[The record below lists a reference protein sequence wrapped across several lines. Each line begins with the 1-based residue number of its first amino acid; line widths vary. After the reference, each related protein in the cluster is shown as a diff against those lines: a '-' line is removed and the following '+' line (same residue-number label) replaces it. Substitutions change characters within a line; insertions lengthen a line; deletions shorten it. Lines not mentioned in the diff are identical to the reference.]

1 MSLPCKFMQF
11 SILFLFDSGIFQL
24 RGTVLTNRCAVTKD
38 EEVQYTS
45 IIDSILA
52 TADLNTVTRKK
63 IRAGLQMAL
72 GGKDLSDHKVC
83 GFHCEFFFF
92 FLFFQHYSAEGKA
105 KLRRPISGVQV
116 STYSSLLPLADSS
129 ATT

>member
-92 FLFFQHYSAEGKA
+92 FFVFSTLQCGRESKTPSAH
-105 KLRRPISGVQV
+105 LWRSGIHIFIFAAF
-116 STYSSLLPLADSS
+116 S
-129 ATT
+129 